1 MQNFSGLSLNDRLMG
16 SKTSS
21 KEGFVSFELSQD
33 DTNEI
38 FEGSANKVNLS
49 FLLVVI
55 VLGFWNFASFVKKI
69 FKMKVNLF
77 SFFLCTNILFYI
89 YADWY

>member
-1 MQNFSGLSLNDRLMG
+1 MLFMRVLESTKYLNILKMDADMQNYSGLSLNDRLMG

-33 DTNEI
+33 DPKEI

-49 FLLVVI
+49 FYFVVI
-55 VLGFWNFASFVKKI
+55 VSVWNFASFVKI
-69 FKMKVNLF
+69 
-77 SFFLCTNILFYI
+77 ILLK
-89 YADWY
+89 